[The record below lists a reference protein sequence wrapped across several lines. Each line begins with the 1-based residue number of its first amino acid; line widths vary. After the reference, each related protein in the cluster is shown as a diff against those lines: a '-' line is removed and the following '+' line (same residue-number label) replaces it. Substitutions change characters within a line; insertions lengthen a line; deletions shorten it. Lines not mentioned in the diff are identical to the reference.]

1 MFEYEI
7 LENKI
12 KVSVVILT
20 HSPKDCLVDN
30 VKMLLKQSVKPFEI
44 IVVNTDENKFY
55 DNLIDDNKHYLEN
68 LIRDSIIIAKHIDI
82 NEFDHGKTRN
92 MASKM
97 ANGDYI
103 LFMTDDA
110 VPYDDK
116 LIYNLLIAFDDKKV
130 AISTARQIAKDNA
143 TYTERLVRQ
152 YNYPDISYVR
162 TLDTEKKYGI
172 KNYFVSNVCTMYDK
186 KIFDALL
193 GFKENIPLNED
204 MLYAYKAIHNNYK
217 IYYNNKA
224 IVYHSHNFSFIE
236 QFKRNYAIARSQKLN
251 KEIFNN
257 LNNESEGKKLV
268 IYVLKNCLRDKK
280 FLSMILFFIDCV
292 FRYLGFLL
300 GKVF

>member
-103 LFMTDDA
+103 
-110 VPYDDK
+110 
-116 LIYNLLIAFDDKKV
+116 ICLLHLMIKK
-130 AISTARQIAKDNA
+130 
-143 TYTERLVRQ
+143 
-152 YNYPDISYVR
+152 
-162 TLDTEKKYGI
+162 
-172 KNYFVSNVCTMYDK
+172 
-186 KIFDALL
+186 
-193 GFKENIPLNED
+193 
-204 MLYAYKAIHNNYK
+204 
-217 IYYNNKA
+217 
-224 IVYHSHNFSFIE
+224 
-236 QFKRNYAIARSQKLN
+236 
-251 KEIFNN
+251 
-257 LNNESEGKKLV
+257 
-268 IYVLKNCLRDKK
+268 
-280 FLSMILFFIDCV
+280 
-292 FRYLGFLL
+292 
-300 GKVF
+300 